1 MSLERFIIKQKEFYP
16 IVFKELENGKKETH
30 WMWFVF
36 PQIAGL
42 GTSYMATYYVIKDK
56 DEAISYFNDDYLRNN
71 YLNLCNALLCL
82 NTNDAIKVFGDIDA
96 MKLKSSLTL
105 FYLISGNFTI
115 KMVLDKYYNGE
126 LDGFTKNKLI

>member
-30 WMWFVF
+30 WMWFIF

-42 GTSYMATYYVIKDK
+42 GTSYMATYYAIKDK
-56 DEAISYFNDDYLRNN
+56 EEAISYFNDDYLRNN
-71 YLNLCNALLCL
+71 YLTLCNVLLSL
-82 NTNDAIKVFGDIDA
+82 NTNDAIKVFGDIDD

-105 FYLISGNFTI
+105 FYLISGNCTI

-126 LDGFTKNKLI
+126 LDDFTKNKLI